1 MEWIAAL
8 ISGLFS
14 LVVCIVNSNAQM
26 RKRDIEQDKHIA
38 EIKSELNKQID
49 GVKNDLNRQ
58 MMELSAAYQ
67 QSVAVIGCQIA
78 ELDKKQEVHNK
89 VIERVYKLESDSK
102 VTEEKIKVVNNKI
115 ADLERRQA

>member
-26 RKRDIEQDKHIA
+26 RKRDIEQDKHIT
-38 EIKSELNKQID
+38 EIKTELNKQID
-49 GVKNDLNRQ
+49 EVKNELNRQ

-67 QSVAVIGCQIA
+67 QSAAVIGCQIA

-89 VIERVYKLESDSK
+89 VIERVYKVESRCEVYD
-102 VTEEKIKVVNNKI
+102 EKFNK
-115 ADLERRQA
+115 LERRQA